1 MTSTSTS
8 TLPKV
13 GTYSI
18 DPAHTD
24 VGFVARHL
32 VGTKV
37 RGRFTNVEGSF
48 TVAENPADSI
58 LQATVQAE
66 SIFTGQLQRDEHLR
80 TNDFLDVPNFPTLTL
95 KSTGLRQVDDTN
107 WVLTTDLTIR
117 GVTKSVD
124 FDLEFLG
131 EGASMQE
138 GKSVVAFQASATI
151 DRRDFG
157 VSFNHSLLDGSVVVG
172 NKVVIE
178 IETEAALA
186 QVSPY
191 GPDSGPA
198 PRPPRFPA
206 MPTHAGKLRA
216 RPATELRRV
225 ESTSPH
231 VLAVDLGTGG
241 PKVAVL
247 AATGRIVAH
256 AFQAVGI
263 EFLIPTMGEPSSPRR
278 RGGTPSWRRP
288 AGRWPTLAWRPQMSS
303 ASAAP
308 RSGRAPC
315 PSTTP
320 GPHLAR
326 PSPGWT
332 PGEPAPSARR
342 CAVRST
348 CRAIRRRSWP
358 AGCAGPAAS
367 RACRAGTRW
376 ATSTSCASSAPTST
390 RRLPSSSSRSTTSTC
405 ASPD

>member
-1 MTSTSTS
+1 MTNTSTS

-37 RGRFTNVEGSF
+37 RGRFTDVEGSF
-48 TVAENPADSI
+48 TVAENPADST

-95 KSTGLRQVDDTN
+95 RSTGLRQVDDIS

-138 GKSVVAFQASATI
+138 GKSVVAFSASATI

-186 QVSPY
+186 S
-191 GPDSGPA
+191 
-198 PRPPRFPA
+198 
-206 MPTHAGKLRA
+206 
-216 RPATELRRV
+216 
-225 ESTSPH
+225 
-231 VLAVDLGTGG
+231 
-241 PKVAVL
+241 
-247 AATGRIVAH
+247 
-256 AFQAVGI
+256 
-263 EFLIPTMGEPSSPRR
+263 
-278 RGGTPSWRRP
+278 
-288 AGRWPTLAWRPQMSS
+288 
-303 ASAAP
+303 
-308 RSGRAPC
+308 
-315 PSTTP
+315 
-320 GPHLAR
+320 
-326 PSPGWT
+326 
-332 PGEPAPSARR
+332 
-342 CAVRST
+342 
-348 CRAIRRRSWP
+348 
-358 AGCAGPAAS
+358 
-367 RACRAGTRW
+367 
-376 ATSTSCASSAPTST
+376 
-390 RRLPSSSSRSTTSTC
+390 
-405 ASPD
+405 